1 MLLKVA
7 LHAHTVRS
15 DGTLTPNELLR
26 RYAEHGFDVV
36 AITDHDMELTEEEL
50 ARLTVPDGL
59 LVLRGSEVSYQQLY
73 WQHVGHIWGE
83 TKLLR
88 ILNHPRRYG
97 MTAEQ
102 VARAVKEH
110 RFDAFEI
117 TNHGVYCPQY
127 ESLLLPRVAT
137 DDCHYPEMMNRAW
150 MLVEVK
156 ERSGDAVID
165 AILRGD
171 ADVVIRDGPKP
182 APRQA

>member
-36 AITDHDMELTEEEL
+36 AITDHDMELTDEDL
-50 ARLTVPDGL
+50 ARLTVPDGM
-59 LVLRGSEVSYQQLY
+59 LVLRGSEVSYRELY

-97 MTAEQ
+97 MTSDQ
-102 VARAVKEH
+102 IARAVRDH

-117 TNHGVYCPQY
+117 TNQGEYCPQF
-127 ESLLLPRVAT
+127 EGLTIPRVAT

-150 MLVEVK
+150 MLVEAA
-156 ERSGDAVID
+156 ERTGDAIID
-165 AILRGD
+165 AILAGN
-171 ADVVIRDGPKP
+171 VEIVTRDGPKP
-182 APRQA
+182 GPRRG

>member
-26 RYAEHGFDVV
+26 RYAAHGFDVV
-36 AITDHDMELTEEEL
+36 AITDHDLELTVDEL
-50 ARLTVPDGL
+50 ARLAVPDGL
-59 LVLRGSEVSYQQLY
+59 LVLRGSEVSYRDLA

-97 MTAEQ
+97 MTSDQ
-102 VARAVKEH
+102 VARAVRDH

-117 TNHGVYCPQY
+117 TNQGVYCPEY
-127 ESLLLPRVAT
+127 EGLTIPRVAT
-137 DDCHYPEMMNRAW
+137 DDSHYPEMMNRAW
-150 MLVEVK
+150 MLVEVA
-156 ERSGDAVID
+156 ERSGDAIID
-165 AILRGD
+165 AILAGD
-171 ADVVIRDGPKP
+171 AEVVTRDGPKP
-182 APRQA
+182 RPRAV

>member
-36 AITDHDMELTEEEL
+36 AITDHDMELTDDDVS
-50 ARLTVPDGL
+50 RLNVPDGL
-59 LVLRGSEVSYQQLY
+59 LVLRGSEVSYRELY

-97 MTAEQ
+97 MNSDQ
-102 VARAVKEH
+102 ILKAVRDH

-117 TNHGVYCPQY
+117 TNQGAYCPQY
-127 ESLLLPRVAT
+127 EGINLPRVTT
-137 DDCHYPEMMNRAW
+137 DDCHYPEMMNRGW
-150 MLVEVK
+150 MIADVA
-156 ERSGDAVID
+156 ERSGDAIID
-165 AILRGD
+165 AILTGR
-171 ADVVIRDGPKP
+171 AELMTREGPKP
-182 APRQA
+182 GPILA